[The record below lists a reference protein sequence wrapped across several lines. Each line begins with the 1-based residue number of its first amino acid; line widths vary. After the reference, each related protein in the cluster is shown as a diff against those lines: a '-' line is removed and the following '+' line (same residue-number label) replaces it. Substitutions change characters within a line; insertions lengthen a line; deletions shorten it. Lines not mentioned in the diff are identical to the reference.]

1 MNKFTI
7 TFTEEKGKINT
18 EMDGK
23 GFSLMEIIGLL
34 EHTKTNLLLKQTSEI
49 TTKKGTL

>member
-7 TFTEEKGKINT
+7 TFTEEKGKINI
-18 EMDGK
+18 EIDGK

-34 EHTKTNLLLKQTSEI
+34 ERTKNKLLLEQISEI
-49 TTKKGTL
+49 TTKEGAL